1 MNGERFRYAILG
13 LVIIGA
19 AAAFY
24 HEYEITRACA
34 TPITYSLVSVDP
46 RFNLSTSTAL
56 AQAEAAAAIWNKAAG
71 KTLLEYSPQGEVGI
85 SFVYDS
91 RQSLAKLGVQIAEE
105 QAASEEEREQI
116 EAERPSV
123 TRENA
128 AAFNAQVASYN
139 ANVASLNQ
147 KIASYDAQ
155 AGGTFEEGEYTQD
168 SSGRRITIYEFI
180 GTSQLERVLAHEF
193 GHAIGLGHNND
204 PASIMYAENES
215 GNLAPIA
222 EDLAA
227 LKAVCGSQISAK

>member
-1 MNGERFRYAILG
+1 MTAERIRYAILA
-13 LVIIGA
+13 LVVA
-19 AAAFY
+19 VAAFALY
-24 HEYEITRACA
+24 HQYQATRPCA
-34 TPITYSLVSVDP
+34 EPITYSIASIDP
-46 RFNLSTSTAL
+46 RFNLSSPTAL
-56 AQAEAAAAIWNKAAG
+56 AEAEAAAAIWNAAAG

-91 RQSLAKLGVQIAEE
+91 RQSLAKLGAQIAEE

-123 TRENA
+123 TWENA
-128 AAFNAQVASYN
+128 VAFNAEVASYN
-139 ANVASLNQ
+139 ASVASLNQ
-147 KIASYDAQ
+147 EIASYDSQ

-193 GHAIGLGHNND
+193 GHALGLGHNND

-215 GNLAPIA
+215 GNLTPTA
-222 EDLAA
+222 EDLTA
-227 LKAVCGSQISAK
+227 LKAVCGSQIRVK